1 MSWWGK
7 LIGGAVGYMI
17 GGLIG
22 AVIGVFLG
30 HKLDS
35 GVRRLTYQRYS
46 GGGSQER
53 VRKAFFT
60 ATFSVMGYVAK
71 SDGRVSEAEIKIANA
86 LMGQMQL
93 SEEQRVQAREL
104 FTQGKQADFDV
115 NAVVDQFRYACHRRL
130 NLIRM
135 FLEIQIQAALADG
148 AIHEIEKTVL
158 ADIAQQ
164 LGFPRFQ
171 FEQLLQMIAATVHSQ
186 SQTQAAQ
193 KAPISDDYKILGVTR
208 ETSDA
213 ELKRAYRRLMSQ
225 HHPDKL
231 VAKGLPEEMVKL
243 ATEKTQQI
251 QAAYDRLCE
260 ARK

>member
-1 MSWWGK
+1 MSFWGK
-7 LIGGAVGYMI
+7 LIGAAVGYMI
-17 GGLIG
+17 WGFLG
-22 AVIGVFLG
+22 ALIGVFLG

-35 GVRRLTYQRYS
+35 GVGRLTYQRYS
-46 GGGSQER
+46 SSGSQER

-71 SDGRVSEAEIKIANA
+71 SDGRVSEAEIKMANA
-86 LMGQMQL
+86 LMSQMQL

-104 FTQGKQADFDV
+104 FNQGKQTDFDV
-115 NAVVDQFRYACHRRL
+115 NAVLDQFRYACHRRL

-135 FLEIQIQAALADG
+135 FLEIQIQAAFADG
-148 AIHEIEKTVL
+148 NIHAIEQTVL
-158 ADIAQQ
+158 ADIAQK

-186 SQTQAAQ
+186 SQRQTTQ
-193 KAPISDDYKILGVTR
+193 KAPISDDYKILGVSR
-208 ETSDA
+208 DASDA

-231 VAKGLPEEMVKL
+231 VAKGLPEEMLKL
-243 ATEKTQQI
+243 ATEKTQRI
-251 QAAYDRLCE
+251 QAAYDQICE